1 MATLESTAAGAE
13 HANAPATPACDPG
26 AAVSPKV
33 PAVERFYLKLAA
45 LQGIAP
51 TRVPHMDASVLG
63 KPLDDLRGVLQEAAA
78 AFAGSRDHTPASPDV
93 ISPPST
99 RRSLSEGASAATPIE
114 TLYDTPV
121 LPGDLVNGAVYVYA
135 PFTCTARLLAS
146 PSRPSPPRRKAGP
159 MPTVKLLWYAA
170 RARRP
175 ARVCVRA
182 PNPARLPVPAAAH
195 GGGAAHTGLA

>member
-33 PAVERFYLKLAA
+33 PAVERLYLKLAA

-51 TRVPHMDASVLG
+51 PRVPHMDASVLG

-78 AFAGSRDHTPASPDV
+78 SFAGSRDHTPASPDV

-99 RRSLSEGASAATPIE
+99 RRSSSEGASAATPIE

-121 LPGDLVNGAVYVYA
+121 LPGDLVNGAVYVHRPASRLTEPTLSA
-135 PFTCTARLLAS
+135 PTQGRSNAVA
-146 PSRPSPPRRKAGP
+146 
-159 MPTVKLLWYAA
+159 VKLLWYAA

>member
-13 HANAPATPACDPG
+13 HANVPATPACDPG

-51 TRVPHMDASVLG
+51 PRVPHMDASVLG
-63 KPLDDLRGVLQEAAA
+63 QLQEAAA
-78 AFAGSRDHTPASPDV
+78 AFAGNRDHTPASPDV

-99 RRSLSEGASAATPIE
+99 RRSSSEGASAATPIE
-114 TLYDTPV
+114 TLHDTPV
-121 LPGDLVNGAVYVYA
+121 LPGDLVNGAVYVYRPASRLTEPTLSA
-135 PFTCTARLLAS
+135 PTQGRSNAFA
-146 PSRPSPPRRKAGP
+146 
-159 MPTVKLLWYAA
+159 VKLLWHAA

-175 ARVCVRA
+175 ARRA
-182 PNPARLPVPAAAH
+182 AD
-195 GGGAAHTGLA
+195 

>member
-1 MATLESTAAGAE
+1 MPMLQPPLRAIPVRQFRPRCLRW
-13 HANAPATPACDPG
+13 NAFTSSWQRYKASRRRVCRTWTPASWGSRSTIFG
-26 AAVSPKV
+26 ACCK
-33 PAVERFYLKLAA
+33 
-45 LQGIAP
+45 
-51 TRVPHMDASVLG
+51 
-63 KPLDDLRGVLQEAAA
+63 KPRPI
-78 AFAGSRDHTPASPDV
+78 AGSRDHTPASPDV

-99 RRSLSEGASAATPIE
+99 RRSSSEGASAATPIE

-170 RARRP
+170 RARHPSRCMRP
-175 ARVCVRA
+175 H
-182 PNPARLPVPAAAH
+182 L
-195 GGGAAHTGLA
+195 GSDL